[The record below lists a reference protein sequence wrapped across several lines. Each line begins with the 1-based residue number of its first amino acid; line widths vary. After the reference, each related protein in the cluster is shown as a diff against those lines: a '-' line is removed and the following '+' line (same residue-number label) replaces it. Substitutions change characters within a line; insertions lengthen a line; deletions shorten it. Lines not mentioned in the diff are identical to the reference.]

1 MSEQLRKSWWL
12 LTIRGVLFIMFGLL
26 ALFSPYLVI
35 FSLITLFG
43 FFAVLSGFFI
53 LTLAFLGEL
62 ENRWLRVLE
71 GLVFIAAGIVVLIN
85 PVFAVGG
92 IMIFIAAWAIV
103 SGLLQIIMAIR
114 LRKIITNEWFMIFN
128 GIISI
133 IFGVILAGNL
143 ITGAGVILMIIGIFA
158 VISGVF
164 TLMLSFKIKN
174 FSTQII

>member
-1 MSEQLRKSWWL
+1 MEQLKKNWWL
-12 LTIRGVLFIMFGLL
+12 LAVRGVLAVLFGLL
-26 ALFSPYLVI
+26 AFFSPYLVM

-71 GLVFIAAGIVVLIN
+71 GLVFIAAGILVFMN
-85 PVFAVGG
+85 PAIAVGG

-103 SGLLQIIMAIR
+103 TGLLEIAGAIR
-114 LRKIITNEWFMIFN
+114 LRKIITGEWLMILN
-128 GIISI
+128 GALTI

-143 ITGAGVILMIIGIFA
+143 ITGAGVILMVIGIYS
-158 VISGVF
+158 VISGIFILV
-164 TLMLSFKIKN
+164 LSFKIRNYTAK
-174 FSTQII
+174 